1 MPTSPMGLTGNKITF
16 ILRIYHA
23 GLITLAA
30 AAAAM
35 SAKVFLKRKKDDEI
49 DELEEQITTSTSSLP
64 SQVIPQVN
72 VSR

>member
-1 MPTSPMGLTGNKITF
+1 MYLHPYLPLVI
-16 ILRIYHA
+16 RIVLSVKF
-23 GLITLAA
+23 GVTLAA

-49 DELEEQITTSTSSLP
+49 DELEKQITTSTSSLP